1 MGASRVATA
10 VTMNAEDIKFGVK
23 QASDSLK
30 KLVGVAKDTDNK
42 LKKLVFFEKLK
53 LGLAALRGGINLVT
67 QGFDRMLKAFKNP
80 ASAIPFLSSFTDF
93 IKSTNDSILDT
104 YNLGV
109 AIGANV
115 NQMQALQLAAKDVGL
130 EFNQLYEPI
139 SKLPRKVQEAA
150 AGFGDS
156 VAVFSQLPGLDIDA
170 LRNLGAT
177 EGPFAQLK
185 VVADALK
192 RVTDQNQK
200 LYLLTKIFE
209 ETGPKF
215 QRLFALGS
223 EGIERFEKLVVKLG
237 LSLKDL
243 DVAKAL
249 ELNRAFD
256 NIAKAWGALQRE
268 TVLNIAPEVI
278 TYIDKLTELIT
289 NKDFRTKVVDSVSS
303 LLRTLSRNFYDFAA
317 SLVKIADFIVSII
330 DVLRTLTGVFQK
342 QAGKGG
348 VISTPA
354 GTFYETKFD
363 PKTEGGEGAIAI
375 AIRGLTEVMENVNQK
390 IASREKEIQD
400 QRKKG
405 ALNPIKPVVEALDKV
420 VEKIS
425 FRAVS
430 NAASGAAPGKLSG
443 ADINTAA
450 GLETFLKS
458 FEPGYGEDKEVT
470 LLKEIKKEIIK
481 GNNQQGKEQVA
492 ELAGA
497 T

>member
-1 MGASRVATA
+1 MATSVVSTA
-10 VTMNAEDIKFGVK
+10 VTMNAEGIKFAVR
-23 QASDSLK
+23 QTNDSLK
-30 KLVGVAKDTDNK
+30 KLVGVAKNTDNQ

-67 QGFDRMLKAFKNP
+67 QSFDGMLKAFKNP
-80 ASAIPFLSSFTDF
+80 ASAIPFLSSFTEF
-93 IKSTNDSILDT
+93 IKSTNDSILET

-115 NQMQALQLAAKDVGL
+115 NEMQALQLAAKDVGL
-130 EFNQLYEPI
+130 EFTQLYEPI
-139 SKLPRKVQEAA
+139 SKLPRKIQEAA
-150 AGFGDS
+150 VGFGDS
-156 VAVFSQLPGLDIDA
+156 VAVFSQLPGIDIGA

-177 EGPFAQLK
+177 QGPFAQLK

-303 LLRTLSRNFYDFAA
+303 ILRTLSRNFFDFAA

-330 DVLRTLTGVFQK
+330 DVLKTLTGVFQK
-342 QAGKGG
+342 QTGRGG

-354 GTFYETKFD
+354 GTFYEPKFD
-363 PKTEGGEGAIAI
+363 PKAEGGEGTVAM
-375 AIRGLTEVMENVNQK
+375 AIRGLTEVMEAVK
-390 IASREKEIQD
+390 KRLEEREKEIQD

-405 ALNPIKPVVEALDKV
+405 DANPVKPVVDALDKV

-458 FEPGYGEDKEVT
+458 FEPGYGEAKEVT

>member
-1 MGASRVATA
+1 MASSRVATA
-10 VTMNAEDIKFGVK
+10 VTTNAEDIKFGVK
-23 QASDSLK
+23 QANDSLK
-30 KLVGVAKDTDNK
+30 KFVGVAKDTDNK

-80 ASAIPFLSSFTDF
+80 ASAIPFLSSFADF

-130 EFNQLYEPI
+130 EFTQLYEPI
-139 SKLPRKVQEAA
+139 SKLPRKIQEAA

-156 VAVFSQLPGLDIDA
+156 VAVFSQLPGIDINA
-170 LRNLGAT
+170 LRDLGAT
-177 EGPFAQLK
+177 QGPFAQLK

-223 EGIERFEKLVVKLG
+223 EGIEKFEKLVVKLG

-256 NIAKAWGALQRE
+256 NISKAWNALTRASI
-268 TVLNIAPEVI
+268 LKISP
-278 TYIDKLTELIT
+278 ELIVYMERLT
-289 NKDFRTKVVDSVSS
+289 TLITDPAFRTKVVDNVSS
-303 LLRTLSRNFYDFAA
+303 LLSSLSKNFYDFAA
-317 SLVKIADFIVSII
+317 SLVTISDFIVSII

-342 QAGKGG
+342 QSGKGG

-354 GTFYETKFD
+354 GTFYDTKFD
-363 PKTEGGEGAIAI
+363 PDTQGGEDAVAI
-375 AIRGLTEVMENVNQK
+375 AIRGLKQAMLDINAR
-390 IASREKEIQD
+390 IAAREKEVKAQG
-400 QRKKG
+400 KKG
-405 ALNPIKPVVEALDKV
+405 DATFKPIVAALDKV
-420 VEKIS
+420 TEKIS
-425 FRAVS
+425 YRAVS
-430 NAASGAAPGKLSG
+430 NAASGAAPGKLSA
-443 ADINTAA
+443 ADATTQA
-450 GLETFLKS
+450 GVELMLKS
-458 FEPGYGEDKEVT
+458 LDDGYKETKEVT
-470 LLKEIKKEIIK
+470 MLKKIEKVLQKIEKKAEAPPV
-481 GNNQQGKEQVA
+481 NLQGA
-492 ELAGA
+492 E
-497 T
+497 